1 MQNFSVLM
9 SIYKN
14 TKLDE
19 LVECL
24 DSIFNQSVKSDD
36 IVIVFDGPVPNEV
49 EAYLDELAT
58 EHAELNLVK
67 CEVNRGLGPA
77 LATGMEACKNEL
89 IARMDTDDI
98 AVPNRFEL
106 QLNAFE
112 EDPDLDICGGQ
123 IAEFE
128 TTPDD
133 IIGERRV
140 PLTHDEIVEY
150 QKKRCA
156 FNHMTVMYKKS
167 KVLEAGNYKHC
178 PLMEDDLLWVD
189 MILAGAKCVNLDEYL
204 CKVRTNRDM
213 IARRGGLKYYK
224 KYKAARKRILDT
236 GFITKKQ
243 YRKTNRIQLIV
254 CMMPKWLRKKVFF
267 GLLHKKTTK
276 TEKT

>member
-1 MQNFSVLM
+1 MSVYIKEKPEYLRA
-9 SIYKN
+9 
-14 TKLDE
+14 
-19 LVECL
+19 CL
-24 DSIFNQSVKSDD
+24 DSVLANTVVPNE
-36 IVIVFDGPVPNEV
+36 IVIVKDGPIT
-49 EAYLDELAT
+49 DELEAT
-58 EHAELNLVK
+58 LQEYIGNNESLFNIVPLETNH
-67 CEVNRGLGPA
+67 GLGLA
-77 LATGMEACKNEL
+77 LAEGIQHCSNE
-89 IARMDTDDI
+89 IVARMDTDDI

-106 QLNAFE
+106 QLKAFE
-112 EDPDLDICGGQ
+112 EDSDLDICGGQ

-133 IIGERRV
+133 VIGERRV
-140 PLTHDEIVEY
+140 PLAHEEIVEY

-189 MILAGAKCVNLDEYL
+189 MILAGAKCKNLDEYL

-267 GLLHKKTTK
+267 GLLHKKRTK
-276 TEKT
+276 DDGITV